1 MRGQPRKY
9 GTAHDNGNGRFA
21 SANPPP
27 QAAEFGDRSD
37 REDTDVAGRLAA
49 IAQAE
54 YTGRRRR
61 NGLFRRSLF
70 AEPAWD
76 MLLDLYVQRHHGRQ
90 VSVHNLCV
98 AAAVPQTTALRW
110 IGKLEANL
118 LIERSPCP
126 HDNRVVHIALSAE
139 ALALM
144 EDYLRGQLGRSAA
157 TFS

>member
-1 MRGQPRKY
+1 MRGQPYKN
-9 GTAHDNGNGRFA
+9 GTAQEIERGRFVP
-21 SANPPP
+21 ANSP
-27 QAAEFGDRSD
+27 QPAVAARDQSD
-37 REDTDVAGRLAA
+37 CEDTDIAGRLAA

-54 YTGRRRR
+54 YIGRRRR
-61 NGLFRRSLF
+61 NTLFRKSLF

-110 IGKLEANL
+110 IGKLEASL

-126 HDNRVVHIALSAE
+126 YDNRVVHIALSAE

-144 EDYLRGQLGRSAA
+144 EDYLRGQLSHAAA